1 MWSVSLQGWVW
12 FRWQHGTSL
21 AGQSLHEGC
30 SKPQPRGGEGESV
43 TSGLV
48 SGWEIAALALMLKH
62 NAFLPLSK
70 HRVAFLVSNHLS
82 AHLQTLAGVCPRQC
96 PGAHS
101 DVLAGLWEGSLCQ
114 LWAAAKLQTCSS
126 AEWDLPCS
134 CELPEPTTEQ
144 TLWWFF
150 FSCLPP
156 TLPQAA
162 PWHSRCLWMPL
173 TVLLC
178 HGECPVLVP
187 SSHLQHT
194 RAPMPGSVSHKLL
207 SLLLGAWISVSLEKW
222 FVFQNSIK
230 GAIIQNPLLLW
241 KGIAFRLSFYL
252 QTCQISKN
260 IEWKTCTQEVIFRNR
275 LVRI

>member
-1 MWSVSLQGWVW
+1 MWSVSQQGWVW

-21 AGQSLHEGC
+21 AGQSIHEGC

-101 DVLAGLWEGSLCQ
+101 DVLAGLWEGSLCL

-144 TLWWFF
+144 TLWWVFF
-150 FSCLPP
+150 FLPTTNP
-156 TLPQAA
+156 APGSSLALQVSVNAPHSAPVPWGVPSAGSQQSFTAHEGSHARLCLPQASFFA
-162 PWHSRCLWMPL
+162 AGSLNFCQPWEVVCFS
-173 TVLLC
+173 
-178 HGECPVLVP
+178 
-187 SSHLQHT
+187 
-194 RAPMPGSVSHKLL
+194 KL
-207 SLLLGAWISVSLEKW
+207 
-222 FVFQNSIK
+222 
-230 GAIIQNPLLLW
+230 
-241 KGIAFRLSFYL
+241 Y
-252 QTCQISKN
+252 
-260 IEWKTCTQEVIFRNR
+260 
-275 LVRI
+275 